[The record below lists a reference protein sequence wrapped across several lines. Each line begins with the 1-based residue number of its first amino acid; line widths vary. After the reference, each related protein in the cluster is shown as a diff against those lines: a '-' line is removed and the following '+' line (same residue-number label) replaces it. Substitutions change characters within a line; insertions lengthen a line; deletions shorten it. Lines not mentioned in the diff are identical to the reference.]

1 MVGPVAIAGN
11 DLHNSTDKTEE
22 QVDALKLE
30 MGQREKEREGDIE
43 IEMFAEGKE

>member
-22 QVDALKLE
+22 QLDALKLE
-30 MGQREKEREGDIE
+30 MTQRERERER
-43 IEMFAEGKE
+43 